1 VPAPAKS
8 AAATAHL
15 ATGQYDRDR
24 DIMPVQ
30 LWPDRNTP
38 TGPPPSRRN
47 RCQFK
52 ELPGAVTPHYGN
64 SVKIKRLDMESG
76 PKEAQIGDW
85 ISFSLPHRRH
95 LIAGEYRLDG
105 RLIFVRD
112 QRQDEGARRRSG
124 LEGRKPAS
132 ARARLWTMTGHNWHS
147 GPQFRVDRNVLI
159 SARGEL

>member
-47 RCQFK
+47 CCQFK

-76 PKEAQIGDW
+76 PKEAQIAPSADW
-85 ISFSLPHRRH
+85 ISFSVPHRGH
-95 LIAGEYRLDG
+95 LITGEYLLDG
-105 RLIFVRD
+105 KLIFVRD
-112 QRQDEGARRRSG
+112 QRGSVKFKERDGDMV
-124 LEGRKPAS
+124 LKDAS
-132 ARARLWTMTGHNWHS
+132 LL
-147 GPQFRVDRNVLI
+147 LI
-159 SARGEL
+159 QLAYGY

>member
-1 VPAPAKS
+1 
-8 AAATAHL
+8 
-15 ATGQYDRDR
+15 
-24 DIMPVQ
+24 
-30 LWPDRNTP
+30 
-38 TGPPPSRRN
+38 
-47 RCQFK
+47 
-52 ELPGAVTPHYGN
+52 
-64 SVKIKRLDMESG
+64 MESG

-147 GPQFRVDRNVLI
+147 GPQFRVDRNALI